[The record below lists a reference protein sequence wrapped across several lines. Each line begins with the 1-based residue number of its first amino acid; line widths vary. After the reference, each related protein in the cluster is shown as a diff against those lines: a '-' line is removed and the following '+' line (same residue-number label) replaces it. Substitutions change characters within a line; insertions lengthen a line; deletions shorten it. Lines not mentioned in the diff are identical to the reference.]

1 MIESVKIGFH
11 VIFILL
17 LYSNTVS
24 GISYGKYRESKTKK
38 HLLFSKKG
46 GYMKI
51 SIKKVVSF
59 CSTLALTC
67 TLMVVMAACSSASST
82 TTASSVTTAT
92 PTATTSSSSAQRQSY
107 SGTVAVV
114 NGDTLTL
121 TTSQGTVTINISSS
135 TTIEKTVNGTNAN
148 LGQGDF
154 VTINGTTDSNGN
166 LDATLIT
173 VRAQGSS
180 FPSIGTSGNGGGFTI
195 PNSGSSGTGT
205 GITIGTISTINGNS
219 FTVTT
224 TQSSVIVNIGPDTVI
239 ETTENGSSSDLQTG
253 ASLTVAGTT
262 SSNGSISATSI
273 TIASP
278 AVYAVG
284 IFLDNACNDPITSL
298 NWGNLIPGSS
308 ATQTLYLENLDN
320 QTVTVT
326 ATSSIAK
333 TTGLTFSNSGPLS
346 MIHGNLGPTV
356 YQLQMTLAASSKAVL
371 GNLTFNINFAGGI
384 PVGITN
390 QVDIVAASNA
400 PSSTTTTAKSVISLS
415 SITVTP
421 ASPILGGVGSTQ
433 QFIAIGTYSNTS
445 IKDITS
451 QVTWGSSN
459 TAIATISST
468 GLATSVAVGNTNIT
482 ATMSGTTSPPVS
494 LKVIAPT
501 LSSVDITPASPSNLA
516 AGFSQN
522 FRVIGTYSDGS
533 TTDVT
538 SQVTWASSNTAV
550 ATISSTGTVTGV
562 ATGTVS
568 ITASVSGI
576 ISPSV
581 SLTVVAPIVS
591 AIAITPVAP
600 ANLKIGS
607 SQQFIAIETY
617 SDGSTANVT
626 AQVIWASSNTADAT
640 ISATGLA
647 TGVAVGNTNITA
659 TLTGITS
666 PAVTLIVVSP

>member
-1 MIESVKIGFH
+1 
-11 VIFILL
+11 
-17 LYSNTVS
+17 
-24 GISYGKYRESKTKK
+24 
-38 HLLFSKKG
+38 
-46 GYMKI
+46 MKI
-51 SIKKVVSF
+51 SIKKIIPF
-59 CSTLALTC
+59 CSTVALVCVLITV
-67 TLMVVMAACSSASST
+67 LSACSSASST
-82 TTASSVTTAT
+82 TTSLSTTTAT
-92 PTATTSSSSAQRQSY
+92 PTTTTTSSPAQRQSY

-114 NGDTLTL
+114 NGDTLAL
-121 TTSQGTVTINISSS
+121 TTSQGAVTINITSS
-135 TTIEKTVNGTNAN
+135 TTIEKTVTGTSAN

-154 VTINGTTDSNGN
+154 VTVSGTADNTGN
-166 LDATLIT
+166 IDATSIT
-173 VRAQGSS
+173 VRASGQT
-180 FPSIGTSGNGGGFTI
+180 FPSTGSTFGNGGGFTV
-195 PNSGSSGTGT
+195 PNSGASGTGT
-205 GITIGTISTINGNS
+205 GITIGTISTVNGNS
-219 FTVTT
+219 LTVTT
-224 TQSSVIVNIGPDTVI
+224 TQGQVTVNIGPDTVI
-239 ETTENGSSSDLQTG
+239 ETTESGSSSDLQTG

-262 SSNGSISATSI
+262 SSSGSINATSI

-278 AVYAVG
+278 VVYAVG
-284 IFLDNACNDPITSL
+284 IFSDNECTDPITSL
-298 NWGNLIPGSS
+298 NWGNLSPGSS
-308 ATQTLYLENLDN
+308 ITQTLYLENLDN
-320 QTVTVT
+320 QTMTVTV
-326 ATSSIAK
+326 TSSIAK
-333 TTGLTFSNSGPLS
+333 TTGLTFSNNGPLS
-346 MIHGNLGPTV
+346 MIHGSLGPTV
-356 YQLQMTLAASSKAVL
+356 YQLQMTLVASSKAVL
-371 GNLTFNINFAGGI
+371 GDLTFNINFAGGI

-390 QVDIVAASNA
+390 QVDIVSNA
-400 PSSTTTTAKSVISLS
+400 SSSTTTTAKPVITLS
-415 SITVTP
+415 SIAVTP
-421 ASPILGGVGSTQ
+421 ASPTLGGVGSTQ
-433 QFIAIGTYSNTS
+433 QFIAMGTYSNAS

-494 LKVIAPT
+494 LKVITPT

-533 TTDVT
+533 TADIT
-538 SQVTWASSNTAV
+538 SQAIWESSSTAI
-550 ATISSTGTVTGV
+550 ATISSMGTVTGV

-576 ISPSV
+576 ISPPV
-581 SLTVVAPIVS
+581 SLTVVAPIIS

-600 ANLKIGS
+600 AILKVGS

-626 AQVIWASSNTADAT
+626 AQVIWTSSNTVDAT

-647 TGVAVGNTNITA
+647 TGVAAGNTNITA

>member
-1 MIESVKIGFH
+1 
-11 VIFILL
+11 
-17 LYSNTVS
+17 
-24 GISYGKYRESKTKK
+24 
-38 HLLFSKKG
+38 
-46 GYMKI
+46 MKI

-92 PTATTSSSSAQRQSY
+92 PTATTTSSSAQRQSY
-107 SGTVAVV
+107 SGTVAAV

>member
-1 MIESVKIGFH
+1 
-11 VIFILL
+11 
-17 LYSNTVS
+17 
-24 GISYGKYRESKTKK
+24 
-38 HLLFSKKG
+38 
-46 GYMKI
+46 MKVN
-51 SIKKVVSF
+51 IKKIVPFYSI
-59 CSTLALTC
+59 LALTC
-67 TLMVVMAACSSASST
+67 TLVVAAAACSSASST

-92 PTATTSSSSAQRQSY
+92 PTTTTTSSSAQRQSY
-107 SGTVAVV
+107 SGTVAAV

-135 TTIEKTVNGTNAN
+135 TTIEKTVNGTVAN

-154 VTINGTTDSNGN
+154 VTVSGPADNTGNIN
-166 LDATLIT
+166 ATSIT
-173 VRAQGSS
+173 VRASGQTSPSTGST
-180 FPSIGTSGNGGGFTI
+180 FGNGGGFTV
-195 PNSGSSGTGT
+195 PNSGASGTGT
-205 GITIGTISTINGNS
+205 GITIGTISTVNGNS
-219 FTVTT
+219 LTVTT
-224 TQSSVIVNIGPDTVI
+224 TQGQVTVNIGPDTVI
-239 ETTENGSSSDLQTG
+239 ETTESGSSTDLQTG

-262 SSNGSISATSI
+262 SSSGSINATSI

-278 AVYAVG
+278 AVYAIG
-284 IFLDNACNDPITSL
+284 IFSDNECTDPIISL
-298 NWGNLIPGSS
+298 NWGNLSPGSS
-308 ATQTLYLENLDN
+308 TTQTLYLENLDN
-320 QTVTVT
+320 QTMTVTV
-326 ATSSIAK
+326 TSSIAK
-333 TTGLTFSNSGPLS
+333 TTGLTFSNNGPLS
-346 MIHGNLGPTV
+346 MIHGSLGPTV
-356 YQLQMTLAASSKAVL
+356 YQLQMTLDASSKAVL

-390 QVDIVAASNA
+390 QVDIVSASNA
-400 PSSTTTTAKSVISLS
+400 SSSTTTTAKPVITLS

-421 ASPILGGVGSTQ
+421 ASPTLGGVGSTQ
-433 QFIAIGTYSNTS
+433 QFIAMGTYSNAS

-494 LKVIAPT
+494 LKVITPT

-533 TTDVT
+533 TADVT

-576 ISPSV
+576 ISPPV
-581 SLTVVAPIVS
+581 SLTVVAPIIS

-647 TGVAVGNTNITA
+647 TGVAAGTTNITA

>member
-1 MIESVKIGFH
+1 
-11 VIFILL
+11 
-17 LYSNTVS
+17 
-24 GISYGKYRESKTKK
+24 
-38 HLLFSKKG
+38 
-46 GYMKI
+46 MKV
-51 SIKKVVSF
+51 SIKKIVPFYSI
-59 CSTLALTC
+59 LALTC
-67 TLMVVMAACSSASST
+67 TLVVAAAACSSASST

-92 PTATTSSSSAQRQSY
+92 PTTTTTSSLVQRQSY

-135 TTIEKTVNGTNAN
+135 TTIEKTVNGTGAN

-154 VTINGTTDSNGN
+154 VTVSGTADNTGNIN
-166 LDATLIT
+166 ATSIT
-173 VRAQGSS
+173 VRASSQISPSTGST
-180 FPSIGTSGNGGGFTI
+180 FGNGGGFTV
-195 PNSGSSGTGT
+195 PNSSASGTGI
-205 GITIGTISTINGNS
+205 GITIGTISAVNGNS
-219 FTVTT
+219 LTVTT
-224 TQSSVIVNIGPDTVI
+224 TQGQVTVNIGPDTVI
-239 ETTENGSSSDLQTG
+239 ETTESGSSTDLQTG

-262 SSNGSISATSI
+262 SSSGSINATSI

-284 IFLDNACNDPITSL
+284 IFSDNECTDPITSL
-298 NWGNLIPGSS
+298 NWGNLSLGSS
-308 ATQTLYLENLDN
+308 ITQTLYLENLDN
-320 QTVTVT
+320 QTMTVTV
-326 ATSSIAK
+326 TSSIAK
-333 TTGLTFSNSGPLS
+333 TTGLTFSNNGPLS
-346 MIHGNLGPTV
+346 MIHGSLGPTV
-356 YQLQMTLAASSKAVL
+356 YQLQMTLDASSKAVL
-371 GNLTFNINFAGGI
+371 GDLTFNINFAGGI

-390 QVDIVAASNA
+390 QVDIVSTSNA
-400 PSSTTTTAKSVISLS
+400 SSSTTTTAKPVITLS
-415 SITVTP
+415 SIAVTP
-421 ASPILGGVGSTQ
+421 ASPTLGGVGSTQ
-433 QFIAIGTYSNTS
+433 QFIAMGTYSNAS

-494 LKVIAPT
+494 LKVITPT

-533 TTDVT
+533 TADIT
-538 SQVTWASSNTAV
+538 SQAIWESSSTAI
-550 ATISSTGTVTGV
+550 ATISSMGTVTGV

-576 ISPSV
+576 ISPPV
-581 SLTVVAPIVS
+581 SLTVVAPIIS

-626 AQVIWASSNTADAT
+626 AQVIWTSSNTVDAT

-647 TGVAVGNTNITA
+647 TGVAAGNTNITA

>member
-1 MIESVKIGFH
+1 
-11 VIFILL
+11 
-17 LYSNTVS
+17 
-24 GISYGKYRESKTKK
+24 
-38 HLLFSKKG
+38 
-46 GYMKI
+46 MKI